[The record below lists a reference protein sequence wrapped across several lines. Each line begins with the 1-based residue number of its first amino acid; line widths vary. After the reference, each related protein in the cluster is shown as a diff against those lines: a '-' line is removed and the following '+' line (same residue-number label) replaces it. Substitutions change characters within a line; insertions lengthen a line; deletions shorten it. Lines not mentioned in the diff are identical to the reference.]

1 MKLDLEILEDDS
13 NLKKLIFRCE
23 ASEVKRLK
31 RIALETDSTLNALL
45 VEGVKYILNK
55 YEGKNKK

>member
-1 MKLDLEILEDDS
+1 MNQDLEILEDES

-31 RIALETDSTLNALL
+31 HIAAEHDLTLNALL
-45 VEGVKYILNK
+45 LEGMRYILNK
-55 YEGKNKK
+55 YEGKSSK